1 MRKTLETM
9 ILIGLAL
16 TLLYAEREQL
26 SRAYHLLYNRVLP
39 CTQPM
44 RYHIGAY
51 DPRFGISRTDF
62 KDAIAQAEAIWEKP
76 AGRNLFEYADDGA
89 LTINLVY
96 DYRQEATD
104 KLATLG
110 VVVKDDRASYDA
122 LKEKYDAL
130 NASYKT
136 LKRAYDARVAAFTAR
151 QDAYNE
157 QVRHWNEKGG
167 APREVYAELQDEKA
181 ALAQELE
188 GIRADE
194 AALKRSVDTVN
205 ALIEEL
211 NRLATTL
218 NITASEFNQV
228 GSSRGDEFTEGLYVR
243 DTTGEKIDIYQ
254 FDSKQKLVR
263 VLAHE
268 LGHALSLEHVDDPK
282 AIMYRL
288 NQGTNETLTTA
299 DIAELKMVCKLQ

>member
-157 QVRHWNEKGG
+157 QV
-167 APREVYAELQDEKA
+167 
-181 ALAQELE
+181 
-188 GIRADE
+188 
-194 AALKRSVDTVN
+194 
-205 ALIEEL
+205 
-211 NRLATTL
+211 
-218 NITASEFNQV
+218 
-228 GSSRGDEFTEGLYVR
+228 
-243 DTTGEKIDIYQ
+243 
-254 FDSKQKLVR
+254 
-263 VLAHE
+263 
-268 LGHALSLEHVDDPK
+268 
-282 AIMYRL
+282 AI
-288 NQGTNETLTTA
+288 G
-299 DIAELKMVCKLQ
+299 